1 MVCEIMLLEMA
12 LRGRGGQG
20 VVTAGELMVKAMVIE
35 GKYAQ
40 SIPFYGGERR
50 GAPVS
55 SFLRLSDQP
64 IFLHSHISNPDGVAV
79 FDSSLMQ
86 LINVTEGM
94 KSSGFLLIN
103 TSESKKWWK
112 NEYIVDATSIAKEL
126 GLVVAGWAVVN
137 TTMIGALAKVLGM
150 PSLSSLEE
158 AVKEEFPGKIGELN
172 AEAVERGYK
181 GVKKVD

>member
-1 MVCEIMLLEMA
+1 MLLEIA

-20 VVTAGELMVKAMVIE
+20 VVTAGELMVKAMVLE

-50 GAPVS
+50 GAPVA
-55 SFLRLSDQP
+55 SFLRLSNQP
-64 IFLHSHISNPDGVAV
+64 ILIHSHISNPDGVVV
-79 FDSSLMQ
+79 FDPSLLQ

-94 KSSGFLLIN
+94 KESGFLLIN

-137 TTMIGALAKVLGM
+137 TAMIGALAKVIGM
-150 PSLSSLEE
+150 PSLSALEE
-158 AVKEEFPGKIGELN
+158 AVKDEFSGKIGELN

-181 GVKKVD
+181 EVKKVD